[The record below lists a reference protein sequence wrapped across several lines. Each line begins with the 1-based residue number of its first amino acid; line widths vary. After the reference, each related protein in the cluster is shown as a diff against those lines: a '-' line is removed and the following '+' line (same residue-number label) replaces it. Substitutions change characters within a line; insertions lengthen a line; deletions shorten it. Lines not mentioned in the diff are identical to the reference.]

1 MAKEIH
7 PACSQHHLAPCTA
20 ASTTHAPSVPA
31 VADFVKK
38 ITPFPYLGEGQA
50 VLVLVFILYFKV
62 VKCFALRWS
71 LREGLDALD
80 VAGGEEAVVAI
91 ELPVVPVLIH
101 LPPQDDDVP
110 FVKLEVAGLFPLI
123 RIESFAVGK
132 LRSTLEKNK
141 IHDSFKKTPARD
153 GFLFKVTRSQ
163 TQPDCN
169 QTTLM
174 AAAHCYTAPD
184 PRSYRKTRMC
194 VVAGWRR

>member
-7 PACSQHHLAPCTA
+7 PASSLHHLASGTA
-20 ASTTHAPSVPA
+20 ASTTRAPSVP
-31 VADFVKK
+31 VVTDFVKK

-50 VLVLVFILYFKV
+50 ILVLVFILYFKV

-110 FVKLEVAGLFPLI
+110 FVKLEVAGLFSLI

-153 GFLFKVTRSQ
+153 GFLLEVSLGARHNPIVTKL
-163 TQPDCN
+163 P
-169 QTTLM
+169 
-174 AAAHCYTAPD
+174 
-184 PRSYRKTRMC
+184 
-194 VVAGWRR
+194 